1 MRFLNQGEDNFDIDQ
16 DEGED
21 EDELILLD
29 INDSD
34 VGQLFK
40 FIISICPIIFLVSWY
55 FDFVDDKRWYF
66 SSYLCFQE
74 HQWWRLITG
83 LIVVG
88 PPNLDNWLMVILFA
102 ICLIANPEKGSY
114 CAMALMHSII
124 GAYMSYYILP
134 SPYIAPRMYAIFSNI
149 ILKTFSTKII
159 KIFAELGF
167 GAAWLTF
174 LNVVFAFWAE
184 PRERFKCAL
193 FMFIW
198 AHCFYFFDV
207 IVPKYTPFHITKAPN
222 FVEWIFS
229 INFD

>member
-1 MRFLNQGEDNFDIDQ
+1 MRFLNQGDDFDIDQ

-21 EDELILLD
+21 EDDFIFLD

-40 FIISICPIIFLVSWY
+40 FLISFCPIFFLALWY

-74 HQWWRLITG
+74 RQWWRLITG

-88 PPNLDNWLMVILFA
+88 PPKLDNWLIVILFA
-102 ICLIANPEKGSY
+102 ICLIANPEKSTY
-114 CAMALMHSII
+114 CVMVLLHSII
-124 GAYMSYYILP
+124 GAYISYYISP
-134 SPYIAPRMYAIFSNI
+134 TPYIAPRMYAIFLFI

-159 KIFAELGF
+159 KIFTELGF
-167 GAAWLTF
+167 GAAWIPFLDVIFSFWTDSQETF
-174 LNVVFAFWAE
+174 LSI
-184 PRERFKCAL
+184 L
-193 FMFIW
+193 FIFFW

-207 IVPKYTPFHITKAPN
+207 IVPKYTPYHITKAPA
-222 FVEWIFS
+222 FIEWVFS
-229 INFD
+229 INLE